1 MNSRRQ
7 FQMERIKSR
16 IRECE
21 ADRDWLLTML
31 TKTQVNLAWISER
44 LSQNDKDL
52 RLLTRDLRNLEKR
65 ESEES
70 A

>member
-1 MNSRRQ
+1 
-7 FQMERIKSR
+7 MERIRSR

>member
-1 MNSRRQ
+1 
-7 FQMERIKSR
+7 MERIKSR